1 LMMHQYPNTILQMAM
16 DMQMKLQDPM
26 YDVEAH
32 HILNN
37 LIETNACV
45 HLKDL
50 DLDGHDLMKYQ
61 IKGKQ
66 IQVLLDKAL
75 DAVMR
80 DLVVNSKA
88 ELLAWLNLTS

>member
-1 LMMHQYPNTILQMAM
+1 
-16 DMQMKLQDPM
+16 M

-32 HILNN
+32 RILNN

-45 HLKDL
+45 QLKDL
-50 DLDGHDLMKYQ
+50 DLNGHDLMEYQ

-80 DLVVNSKA
+80 DLVVNSKT